1 MEIRQL
7 MLDFWNRFKTAYNQ
21 EVLQIFKRF
30 TSHWLMWILPLLIFV
45 IISSIFYRGVLF
57 DLPVAYIDQDKSTLS
72 REIVRNLNAGAHANL
87 INYDNQ
93 LSVAERDLQKAKIYA
108 ILYIPPNFEAD
119 VLSGRQPTPMLYYN
133 ALYYSAGLYSI
144 MDYSGLIAVLNTQ
157 YRTTLATSIGLPI
170 PPLAKV
176 NFNYDG
182 LFNASGNSLYF
193 QQFSAVVH
201 LLQLFVITT
210 TIYILSQLPKRT
222 RANYPFVLGKLAPYT
237 IWYTM
242 LLIFEI
248 ALLVVLSHAKV
259 SGSPFA
265 MMTVV
270 FFYVI
275 AAQSIGILLFTF
287 TKNAIDA
294 YTYIG
299 ILVGLA
305 LTYSGIVVPELSM
318 PWIARFISSLEPLTY
333 ALNKLFDL
341 FLRHSNYL
349 SVFKTCGILMIYP
362 IIITVLVRKRLV
374 KRLHSQQKDKS
385 NA

>member
-1 MEIRQL
+1 

-157 YRTTLATSIGLPI
+157 YRTTLATSIGLPV

>member
-1 MEIRQL
+1 MENRQL
-7 MLDFWNRFKTAYNQ
+7 ISDFWHRFKEAFND
-21 EVLQIFKRF
+21 EIPVIFKRF
-30 TSHWLMWILPLLIFV
+30 TFHWLMWILPLIIFV

-57 DLPVAYIDQDKSTLS
+57 DLPVGYVDQDKSTLS
-72 REIVRNLNAGAHANL
+72 REIIRDLNAGAHANL

-93 LSVAERDLQKAKIYA
+93 LKMAERDLEKAKIYA

-119 VLSGRQPTPMLYYN
+119 VLAGRQPTPMLYYN

-144 MDYSGLIAVLNTQ
+144 MDYSGLIASLNTQ
-157 YRTTLATSIGLPI
+157 YRTTMATSIGLPV
-170 PPLAKV
+170 PKLSQV

-182 LFNASGNSLYF
+182 LFNASGNSMYF

-201 LLQLFVITT
+201 LLQLFVVTT
-210 TIYILSQLPKRT
+210 TIHILSRLPKRT
-222 RANYPFVLGKLAPYT
+222 RPNYPFVLGKLAPYT

-242 LLIFEI
+242 LLMFEI
-248 ALLVVLSHAKV
+248 AMLVLFSDARV

-265 MMTVV
+265 MMMVV

-275 AAQSIGILLFTF
+275 AAQSIGILLYTF
-287 TKNAIDA
+287 TKTVLDA

-299 ILVGLA
+299 VLVGLA
-305 LTYSGIVVPELSM
+305 LTYSGVVVPELSM

-341 FLRHSNYL
+341 FLRHSSYL
-349 SVFKTCGILMIYP
+349 SVLKTCSILMIYP

-374 KRLHSQQKDKS
+374 KRLHSQ
-385 NA
+385 

>member
-1 MEIRQL
+1 MENRQL
-7 MLDFWNRFKTAYNQ
+7 ISDFWHRFKEAFND
-21 EVLQIFKRF
+21 EIPVIFKRF
-30 TSHWLMWILPLLIFV
+30 TFHWLMWILPLIIFV

-57 DLPVAYIDQDKSTLS
+57 DLPVGYVDQDKSTLS
-72 REIVRNLNAGAHANL
+72 REIIRDLNAGAHANL

-93 LSVAERDLQKAKIYA
+93 LKMAERDLEKAKIYA

-119 VLSGRQPTPMLYYN
+119 VLAGRQPTPMLYYN

-144 MDYSGLIAVLNTQ
+144 MDYSGLIASLNTQ
-157 YRTTLATSIGLPI
+157 YRTTMATSIGLPV
-170 PPLAKV
+170 PKLSQV

-182 LFNASGNSLYF
+182 LFNASGNSMYF

-201 LLQLFVITT
+201 LLQLFVVTT
-210 TIYILSQLPKRT
+210 TIHILSRLPKRT
-222 RANYPFVLGKLAPYT
+222 RPNYPFVLGKLAPYT

-242 LLIFEI
+242 LLMFEI
-248 ALLVVLSHAKV
+248 AMLVLFSDARV

-265 MMTVV
+265 MMLVV

-275 AAQSIGILLFTF
+275 AAQSIGILLYTF
-287 TKNAIDA
+287 TKTVLDA

-299 ILVGLA
+299 VLVGLA
-305 LTYSGIVVPELSM
+305 LTYSGVVVPELSM

-341 FLRHSNYL
+341 FLRHSSYL
-349 SVFKTCGILMIYP
+349 SVLKTCGILMIYP

-374 KRLHSQQKDKS
+374 KRLHSQ
-385 NA
+385 

>member
-1 MEIRQL
+1 M
-7 MLDFWNRFKTAYNQ
+7 MLDFWHRFINAFND
-21 EVLQIFKRF
+21 EIPQIFRRF
-30 TSHWLMWILPLLIFV
+30 TFHWLMWIMPLIIFFL
-45 IISSIFYRGVLF
+45 ISSIFYRGVLF
-57 DLPVAYIDQDKSTLS
+57 DLPVGYIDHDKSTLS
-72 REIVRNLNAGAHANL
+72 REIIRNLNAAAHADL

-93 LSVAERDLQKAKIYA
+93 IFDAERDLQKAKIYA
-108 ILYIPPNFEAD
+108 LLYIPPNFEAD
-119 VLSGRQPTPMLYYN
+119 VLSGHQPTPMLYYN

-144 MDYSGLIAVLNTQ
+144 MDYSGLIATINTQ
-157 YRTTLATSIGLPI
+157 YRTTLATSIGMPV

-182 LFNASGNSLYF
+182 LFNASGNSMYF

-201 LLQLFVITT
+201 LLQLFVVTT
-210 TIYILSQLPKRT
+210 TIHILAQLPKRT
-222 RANYPFVLGKLAPYT
+222 RPNYPFVLGKLAPYT
-237 IWYTM
+237 IWFTM

-248 ALLVVLSHAKV
+248 AMLVLFSNARV

-275 AAQSIGILLFTF
+275 AAQSIGILLYTF
-287 TKNAIDA
+287 TKTPIDA

-299 ILVGLA
+299 VLVGLA
-305 LTYSGIVVPELSM
+305 LTYSGVVVPELSM

-341 FLRHSNYL
+341 FLRHSSYF
-349 SVFKTCGILMIYP
+349 SVLKTCSILMIYP
-362 IIITVLVRKRLV
+362 VIITVLVKKRLV
-374 KRLHSQQKDKS
+374 RRLHSQ
-385 NA
+385 

>member
-7 MLDFWNRFKTAYNQ
+7 VLDFWYRFKEAFNH
-21 EVLQIFKRF
+21 EVPQIFSRF
-30 TSHWLMWILPLLIFV
+30 TFHWLMWILPLIIFV
-45 IISSIFYRGVLF
+45 LISSIFYRGVLF
-57 DLPVAYIDQDKSTLS
+57 DLPVGYVDQDKSVLS
-72 REIVRNLNAGAHANL
+72 REIVRDLNAAAHANL
-87 INYDNQ
+87 INYDSQ
-93 LSVAERDLQKAKIYA
+93 LNHAERDLKKARIYA

-119 VLSGRQPTPMLYYN
+119 VLAGRQPTPMLYYN

-144 MDYSGLIAVLNTQ
+144 MDYSGLIATLNTQ
-157 YRTTLATSIGLPI
+157 YRTTMATSIGLSV

-182 LFNASGNSLYF
+182 LFNASGNSMYF

-210 TIYILSQLPKRT
+210 TIHILAQLPKRT
-222 RANYPFVLGKLAPYT
+222 RPNYPFVLGKLAPYT

-248 ALLVVLSHAKV
+248 AMLVFFSNARV
-259 SGSPFA
+259 SGSPYA
-265 MMTVV
+265 MISVV

-275 AAQSIGILLFTF
+275 AAQSIGILLYTF
-287 TKNAIDA
+287 TKTSIDA

-299 ILVGLA
+299 VLVGLA

-318 PWIARFISSLEPLTY
+318 PWIARVISSLEPLTY

-341 FLRHSNYL
+341 FLRQSNWL
-349 SVFKTCGILMIYP
+349 SVLKTCGILMIYP

-374 KRLHSQQKDKS
+374 KRLHSQ
-385 NA
+385 

>member
-157 YRTTLATSIGLPI
+157 YRTTLATSIGLPV

>member
-1 MEIRQL
+1 MEIGQL
-7 MLDFWNRFKTAYNQ
+7 MLDFWTRFKDAFND
-21 EVLQIFKRF
+21 EVAQIFKRF
-30 TSHWLMWILPLLIFV
+30 TSHWLMWILPLIIFV
-45 IISSIFYRGVLF
+45 LISSIFYRGVLF
-57 DLPVAYIDQDKSTLS
+57 DLPVGYVDQDKSVLS

-87 INYDNQ
+87 INYDSQ
-93 LSVAERDLQKAKIYA
+93 LSIAERDLQEAKIYA

-144 MDYSGLIAVLNTQ
+144 MDYSGLIAALNTE
-157 YRTTLATSIGLPI
+157 YRTTLATSVGLPV

-182 LFNASGNSLYF
+182 LFNASGNSMYF

-201 LLQLFVITT
+201 LLQLFVVTT

-222 RANYPFVLGKLAPYT
+222 RPNYPFVLGKLAPYT

-248 ALLVVLSHAKV
+248 AMLVLFSHARV

-275 AAQSIGILLFTF
+275 AAQSIGILLYTF
-287 TKNAIDA
+287 TKTAIDA

-299 ILVGLA
+299 VLVGLA

-341 FLRHSNYL
+341 FLRHSSYL
-349 SVFKTCGILMIYP
+349 SILKTCGILMIYP

-374 KRLHSQQKDKS
+374 KRLHQQERVS
-385 NA
+385 

>member
-7 MLDFWNRFKTAYNQ
+7 MLDFYHRFKDAFNDEIPT
-21 EVLQIFKRF
+21 IFRRF
-30 TSHWLMWILPLLIFV
+30 TFHWLMWILPLIIF
-45 IISSIFYRGVLF
+45 ILISSIFYRGVLF
-57 DLPVAYIDQDKSTLS
+57 DLPVGYIDLDKSVLS
-72 REIVRNLNAGAHANL
+72 REIVRDLNAAAHADL
-87 INYDNQ
+87 VNYDNQ
-93 LSVAERDLQKAKIYA
+93 LTQAKRDLEKAKIYA
-108 ILYIPPNFEAD
+108 ILYIPSDFEAD
-119 VLSGRQPTPMLYYN
+119 VLAGRQPTPMLYYN

-144 MDYSGLIAVLNTQ
+144 MDYSGLIATLNTQ
-157 YRTTLATSIGLPI
+157 YRTTMATSIGLAV

-182 LFNASGNSLYF
+182 LFNASGNSMYF

-201 LLQLFVITT
+201 LLQLFVVTIT
-210 TIYILSQLPKRT
+210 IHILAQLPKRT
-222 RANYPFVLGKLAPYT
+222 RPNYPFVLGKLAPYT
-237 IWYTM
+237 IWFTM

-248 ALLVVLSHAKV
+248 AMLVFFSKARV

-265 MMTVV
+265 MIIVV

-275 AAQSIGILLFTF
+275 AAQSIGILLYTF
-287 TKNAIDA
+287 TKTSIDA

-299 ILVGLA
+299 VLVGLA

-318 PWIARFISSLEPLTY
+318 PWIARLISSLEPLTY

-341 FLRHSNYL
+341 FLRHSSWL
-349 SVFKTCGILMIYP
+349 SVLKTCGILMVYP

-374 KRLHSQQKDKS
+374 RRLHSQ
-385 NA
+385 

>member
-7 MLDFWNRFKTAYNQ
+7 VLDFWYRFKEAFNH
-21 EVLQIFKRF
+21 EVPQIFSRF
-30 TSHWLMWILPLLIFV
+30 TFHWLMWILPLIIFV
-45 IISSIFYRGVLF
+45 LISSIFYRGVLF
-57 DLPVAYIDQDKSTLS
+57 DLPVGYVDQDKSVLS
-72 REIVRNLNAGAHANL
+72 REIVRDLNAAAHANL
-87 INYDNQ
+87 INYDSQ
-93 LSVAERDLQKAKIYA
+93 LNHAERDLKKARIYA

-119 VLSGRQPTPMLYYN
+119 VLAGRQPTPMLYYN

-144 MDYSGLIAVLNTQ
+144 MDYSGLIATLNTQ
-157 YRTTLATSIGLPI
+157 YRTTMATSIGLSV

-182 LFNASGNSLYF
+182 LFNASGNSMYF

-210 TIYILSQLPKRT
+210 TIHILAQLPKRT
-222 RANYPFVLGKLAPYT
+222 RPNYPFVLGKLAPYT

-248 ALLVVLSHAKV
+248 AMLVFFSNARV
-259 SGSPFA
+259 SGSPYA
-265 MMTVV
+265 MISVV

-275 AAQSIGILLFTF
+275 AAQSIGILLYTF
-287 TKNAIDA
+287 TKTSIDA

-299 ILVGLA
+299 VLVGLA

-318 PWIARFISSLEPLTY
+318 PWIARVISSLEPLTY

-341 FLRHSNYL
+341 FLRHSNWL
-349 SVFKTCGILMIYP
+349 SVLKTCGILMIYP

-374 KRLHSQQKDKS
+374 KRLHSQ
-385 NA
+385 